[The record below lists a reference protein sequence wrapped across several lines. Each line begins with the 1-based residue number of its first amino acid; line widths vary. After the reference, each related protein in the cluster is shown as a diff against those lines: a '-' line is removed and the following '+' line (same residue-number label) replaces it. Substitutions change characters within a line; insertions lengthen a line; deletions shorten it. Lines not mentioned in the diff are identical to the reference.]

1 MSMNVL
7 FKSTFFLN
15 ILTIII
21 QKSILKLLFLLVIN
35 FTNGQSILSEL
46 DKNEII
52 SVLKEQEKFWN
63 KGNIEGFMQG
73 YVKSDNLV
81 FNGSSGPFYGWDAV
95 KDRYI
100 KTYPS
105 KEKMG
110 ILNFKI
116 QKISLITSNVAQ
128 LLGQFILTYPK
139 NEVSGYFTLVFIKS
153 KGKWLILSDHTSR
166 SN

>member
-1 MSMNVL
+1 M
-7 FKSTFFLN
+7 
-15 ILTIII
+15 
-21 QKSILKLLFLLVIN
+21 QKSILKLLFFLAIN
-35 FTNGQSILSEL
+35 ITNGQSIPSES

-63 KGNIEGFMQG
+63 KGDIEGFMQG

-81 FNGSSGPFYGWDAV
+81 FNGSSGPFYGWDSV

-105 KEKMG
+105 KEEMG

-116 QKISLITSNVAQ
+116 QNISLITSNVAQ
-128 LLGQFILTYPK
+128 LLGQFFLSYPK
-139 NEVSGYFTLVFIKS
+139 KKVSGYFTLVFIKS
-153 KGKWLILSDHTSR
+153 KGRWLILSDHTSK
-166 SN
+166 SE

>member
-1 MSMNVL
+1 MDY
-7 FKSTFFLN
+7 F
-15 ILTIII
+15 TIII
-21 QKSILKLLFLLVIN
+21 KKSILRFLFLLIIN
-35 FTNGQSILSEL
+35 ITNGQSVLSVL
-46 DKNEII
+46 DKNEIV

-63 KGNIEGFMQG
+63 KGNIQGFMQG

-81 FNGSSGPFYGWDAV
+81 FNGSSGPFYGWDSV

-116 QKISLITSNVAQ
+116 QNISLITSNIAQ
-128 LLGQFILTYPK
+128 VLGQFILTYPK

>member
-1 MSMNVL
+1 MDY
-7 FKSTFFLN
+7 F
-15 ILTIII
+15 TIII
-21 QKSILKLLFLLVIN
+21 KKSILRFLFLLIIN
-35 FTNGQSILSEL
+35 ITNGQSVLSVL
-46 DKNEII
+46 DKNEIV

-63 KGNIEGFMQG
+63 KGNIQGFMQG

-81 FNGSSGPFYGWDAV
+81 FNGSSGPFYGWDSV

-116 QKISLITSNVAQ
+116 QNISLITSNVTQ

-139 NEVSGYFTLVFIKS
+139 NEVSGYFTLIFIKS
-153 KGKWLILSDHTSR
+153 NGKWLILSDHTSR

>member
-1 MSMNVL
+1 M
-7 FKSTFFLN
+7 
-15 ILTIII
+15 
-21 QKSILKLLFLLVIN
+21 QKSIFKLLFFLFIN
-35 FTNGQSILSEL
+35 IINGQSILSES

-63 KGNIEGFMQG
+63 KGDIEGFMQG
-73 YVKSDNLV
+73 YIKSDKLV
-81 FNGSSGPFYGWDAV
+81 FNGSSGPIYGWDSV

-116 QKISLITSNVAQ
+116 QNISLITSNVAQ

-139 NEVSGYFTLVFIKS
+139 NEVSGYFTLVFIKY

-166 SN
+166 SEYSDS